1 MHPLFLLWLCV
12 VKANCNVAMMQFV
25 ILRTQGWRALHIF
38 TDYELNCPQ
47 KESTGAQV

>member
-1 MHPLFLLWLCV
+1 MHLLFLLWLCV

-25 ILRTQGWRALHIF
+25 IVRTQGWRALHIF